1 MPILL
6 LTTLPNKVAD
16 ALRDQAD
23 LLDCRDYATI
33 GERLADY
40 MAHHKPE
47 HIITYRCP
55 YILPREVF
63 TKVSGGALNIHPSL
77 LPKYKGLNPWEAII
91 RKKETETGVTIHR
104 IKEQV
109 DGGEIVMQR
118 TMSIDPSLP
127 LETLR
132 AQADELAAQM
142 IKELF

>member
-1 MPILL
+1 MLILL

-33 GERLADY
+33 GERLAAY
-40 MAHHKPE
+40 MAHHTPE
-47 HIITYRCP
+47 RIITYRCP

-91 RKKETETGVTIHR
+91 RNKETETGVTIHR
-104 IKEQV
+104 ITEQV